1 MALIALSAF
10 ANFVRSYIYT
20 VRLGFLPQYSST
32 NDHDTPFQL
41 LS

>member
-32 NDHDTPFQL
+32 NDPDTPFQL